1 MNKNVVAVCVT
12 FNRLDKLK
20 NTIDAFDSQTVPIT
34 ELVVVDN
41 ASTDSTK
48 EFLSTWVKQTG
59 KYRKK
64 VITLDKN
71 YGGSGGF
78 YAGMEYAGTVED
90 CDWVYLGDDDAYLD
104 SKGIEIFQNFEKLDY
119 PKTGLVAGKVLMR

>member
-20 NTIDAFDSQTVPIT
+20 NTINAFDSQTVPIT

-48 EFLSTWVKQTG
+48 EFLSTWVKQIG

-64 VITLDKN
+64 VR
-71 YGGSGGF
+71 F
-78 YAGMEYAGTVED
+78 W
-90 CDWVYLGDDDAYLD
+90 WVLRRN
-104 SKGIEIFQNFEKLDY
+104 GICRHCSRL
-119 PKTGLVAGKVLMR
+119 